1 MVREAVGG
9 RGIIRTGTEAGEA
22 GESPVEKAGG
32 VHAVAS
38 GWNASGMLTVDRS
51 SPRNGVTAPIIR
63 R

>member
-1 MVREAVGG
+1 MRREAVGG
-9 RGIIRTGTEAGEA
+9 GGVLASRPEAGEA

-38 GWNASGMLTVDRS
+38 GWNASGMLTVDKSRPRS
-51 SPRNGVTAPIIR
+51 GVTAPIIR